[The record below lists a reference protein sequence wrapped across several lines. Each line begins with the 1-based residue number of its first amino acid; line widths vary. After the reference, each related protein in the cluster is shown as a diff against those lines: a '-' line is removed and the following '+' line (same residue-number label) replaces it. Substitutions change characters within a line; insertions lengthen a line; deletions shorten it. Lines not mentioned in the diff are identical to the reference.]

1 MEKYRNV
8 KIFRIFYNYINKYII
23 YEKKKIKNTN
33 LSKYI
38 VLNCLLFEE
47 YMKYIKIRSKKFL
60 INLLNL

>member
-1 MEKYRNV
+1 MEKYKNV

-47 YMKYIKIRSKKFL
+47 YMKYIKIRSKK
-60 INLLNL
+60 